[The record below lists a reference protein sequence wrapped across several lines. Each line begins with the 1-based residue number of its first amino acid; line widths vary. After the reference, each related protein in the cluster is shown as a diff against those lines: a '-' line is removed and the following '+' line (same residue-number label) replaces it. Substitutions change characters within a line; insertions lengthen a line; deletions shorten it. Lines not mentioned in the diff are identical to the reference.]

1 MPLIQFNTVEGAL
14 DADTKKAL
22 SDALT
27 QCVADV
33 IGEKMKAHTWV
44 VINEAPEGNFYVG
57 GHALSP
63 KIYHKIIAEN
73 KLNKLVKD
81 EGNTQ

>member
-14 DADTKKAL
+14 DADTKKIL
-22 SDALT
+22 SKALT

-44 VINEAPEGNFYVG
+44 IINEAPEGNFSIG

-63 KIYHKIIAEN
+63 KIYHKIIAEKKAEEQN
-73 KLNKLVKD
+73 KEK
-81 EGNTQ
+81 TQ